1 MEAPEMR
8 SWGKECDMTMILLE
22 TAVYVRPG
30 FPVEFLID
38 VDGRAVRVAIEWSAI
53 ERMMGATPADVE
65 QVRDFLHE
73 HRSEIALAIKARLY
87 ARGIPLNGELVM
99 ERSDLDALSS
109 VPPSRADRGSAAS
122 AGAGAE
128 QRRVP

>member
-1 MEAPEMR
+1 
-8 SWGKECDMTMILLE
+8 MTMILLE

-38 VDGRAVRVAIEWSAI
+38 VDARAVRVGIEWSAI
-53 ERMMGATPADVE
+53 ERMMGATPTGVE

-73 HRSEIALAIKARLY
+73 HRREIAVAIKARLY

-99 ERSDLDALSS
+99 GRDDLDAVSS
-109 VPPSRADRGSAAS
+109 VPPSRGDNGSAAS
-122 AGAGAE
+122 VGVGAE
-128 QRRVP
+128 HRRVP